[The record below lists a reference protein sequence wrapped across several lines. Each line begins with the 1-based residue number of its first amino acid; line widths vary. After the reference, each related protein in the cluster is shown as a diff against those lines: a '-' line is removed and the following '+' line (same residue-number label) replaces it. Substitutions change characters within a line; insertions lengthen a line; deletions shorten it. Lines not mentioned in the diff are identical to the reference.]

1 MRNREGDREPPANRI
16 TSVGKALQLISLFR
30 ERDQIRVSEAAVA
43 LGAARSTAHRVL
55 AMLEYHGFVRQ
66 DPETRAYAP
75 GPELLG
81 VALSVTASL
90 DVRGLARP
98 TLERLAQEVEETV
111 HLVALDGSS
120 AIFLDS
126 VETSR
131 ALRIGSRVGRV
142 MPAHCTAAGKAILSG
157 LTAGELSQLY
167 PDGQLQAMTPLSIG
181 SLDTLE
187 TELAGIRQRGYAT
200 NYGES
205 EDQVAAVAVAIPG
218 KLGTR
223 RAAITVS
230 APIGRLTPRDVA
242 RIAEAARRAAAAL

>member
-1 MRNREGDREPPANRI
+1 MRNGESDREPANRI

-30 ERDQIRVSEAAVA
+30 ERDQIRVSQAAVA
-43 LGAARSTAHRVL
+43 LGTARSTAHRVL

-81 VALSVTASL
+81 VALSVTGSL

-111 HLVALDGSS
+111 HLVVLDGSS
-120 AIFLDS
+120 ALFLDS

-142 MPAHCTAAGKAILSG
+142 MPAHCTAAGKAILAG
-157 LTAGELSQLY
+157 LTAGELRQLY
-167 PDGQLQAMTPLSIG
+167 LDGGLEPMTPRSIA
-181 SLDTLE
+181 SLAVLDAELTE
-187 TELAGIRQRGYAT
+187 TRVRGYAT
-200 NYGES
+200 NFGES
-205 EDQVAAVAVAIPG
+205 EDEVAAVAVAIPG

-230 APIGRLTPRDVA
+230 APIGRLTPQDVT